1 MKAYDELNDEQV
13 KQLRFDLENGY
24 NLFMRSFDE

>member
-1 MKAYDELNDEQV
+1 MRVSDELNDEQV

-24 NLFMRSFDE
+24 NLFMRSLDE